1 MAKTDTKLLIMCT
14 LAMLSFGLAGVGI
27 VLLMALM
34 SSLTVAA
41 DSASKHGI
49 STSESSRLGGLAIV
63 IVVMLYVVGLS
74 LFSPYTPG
82 VIRSQLNYY
91 MWITIVFCT
100 LLGLLEDFRPDLLAP
115 LIRLAAK
122 FMGFGLFF
130 WYWPEIIPTQ
140 IGVEFVDLMLGN
152 EFVAWSLAT
161 IFCVGFINAFNMADG
176 ANGLVPG
183 IAAASFAV
191 FFIHYGRPIE
201 GTLLFAL
208 CMFLIF
214 NLISG
219 WFFLGDTGSYGLGAI
234 VALYGIRGVADGD
247 FSPWFMAS
255 LLAYPCIDLI
265 FSISRR
271 LKAGASPFSPDNH
284 HLHNLLHGY
293 FKLRIR
299 SKVIANSLTG
309 VSISAATSGL
319 VLLAYIGEWL
329 PPTSG
334 YWLYLFL
341 GFAAGYCALYWA
353 LLRSA
358 KSPDKPGQYL

>member
-1 MAKTDTKLLIMCT
+1 MAKADTKLLIMCT
-14 LAMLSFGLAGVGI
+14 LAMLSFGIAGVGI
-27 VLLMALM
+27 ILLMAFM
-34 SSLTVAA
+34 SSLTVAV
-41 DSASKHGI
+41 DSAAKHGI
-49 STSESSRLGGLAIV
+49 STSESSRLGGLAIL

-82 VIRSQLNYY
+82 VVRSQLNYY
-91 MWITIVFCT
+91 MWVTIAFCT
-100 LLGLLEDFRPDLLAP
+100 LLGLVEDFRPDFLTP
-115 LIRLAAK
+115 LFRLAAK
-122 FMGFGLFF
+122 FMGFGLFL
-130 WYWPEIIPTQ
+130 WYWPEVIPAQ
-140 IGVEFVDLMLGN
+140 MGVGFIDLMLGN
-152 EFVAWSLAT
+152 EFVAWSLVT
-161 IFCVGFINAFNMADG
+161 LFCVGFINAFNMADG

-183 IAAASFAV
+183 IGVASFAL

-201 GTLLFAL
+201 GALLFAL

-247 FSPWFMAS
+247 FSPWLMAS

-265 FSISRR
+265 FSILRR

-293 FKLRIR
+293 LKSHIR
-299 SKVIANSLTG
+299 SKVMANSLTG
-309 VSISAATSGL
+309 LSISAATSGL
-319 VLLAYIGEWL
+319 VLLIYIVEWL

-334 YWLYLFL
+334 HWLYLFL
-341 GFAAGYCALYWA
+341 AFAAGYCGLYWA
-353 LLRSA
+353 LLRNA
-358 KSPDKPGQYL
+358 KSLANPGQYC